1 MGALVKMAVLGLLFC
16 AEPIVCMD
24 SEQLSLNYNR
34 QNQHY
39 TKTKDAV
46 ELTFWGIASCAAYR
60 FCKDR
65 HKTKDTV
72 AESTPAQ
79 TEIASC
85 QSPGSGLT
93 KALSFQGI
101 VYTKSKDK
109 CRLTTTKPKAC
120 AVPLAIIVPLSPV
133 SSIRLC
139 NSRPTPRILA
149 DGKFRFW

>member
-1 MGALVKMAVLGLLFC
+1 MVTMVVVVLVFC
-16 AEPIVCMD
+16 AQPLCGMD
-24 SEQLSLNYNR
+24 SEPLLLHESGQAQPYA
-34 QNQHY
+34 
-39 TKTKDAV
+39 KTKNTV
-46 ELTFWGIASCAAYR
+46 ELTFWGVASCAAYR

-79 TEIASC
+79 TEIASR
-85 QSPGSGLT
+85 QSPGSELT
-93 KALSFQGI
+93 KTPNFQSI

-109 CRLTTTKPKAC
+109 CRLTTTQPKPC
-120 AVPLAIIVPLSPV
+120 AVPLAIIVPPSPV
-133 SSIRLC
+133 SSISLC